1 MTDGGKTGLGACGAA
16 NTADCASPPPVSLFV
31 GLGHLRFF
39 GWKTADVTEKLFRT
53 QPILDWL
60 AYSAEY
66 ADGRVFAADTA
77 TTGVIGCM
85 TEVAK
90 KRTERPCE

>member
-1 MTDGGKTGLGACGAA
+1 MLRGYHPGLAPSPSSAPAA
-16 NTADCASPPPVSLFV
+16 IRGWSPDLSFT
-31 GLGHLRFF
+31 FF
-39 GWKTADVTEKLFRT
+39 GRKTVDVTEMLFRT

-66 ADGRVFAADTA
+66 ADGRVFALDTV

-90 KRTERPCE
+90 KLTERPCE

>member
-1 MTDGGKTGLGACGAA
+1 MELGNVPRGGLKGCRQSTL
-16 NTADCASPPPVSLFV
+16 ASFFV

-39 GWKTADVTEKLFRT
+39 GWNTVDVTEKLFCT
-53 QPILDWL
+53 QPIHDWL

-66 ADGRVFAADTA
+66 ADGRVFAPDTV
-77 TTGVIGCM
+77 TTGVMGCM

-90 KRTERPCE
+90 KLTERPVE

>member
-1 MTDGGKTGLGACGAA
+1 M
-16 NTADCASPPPVSLFV
+16 
-31 GLGHLRFF
+31 
-39 GWKTADVTEKLFRT
+39 DVTEELFRT

-60 AYSAEY
+60 TYSAEC
-66 ADGRVFAADTA
+66 ADGCVFAADTV

-90 KRTERPCE
+90 KLTERPVE

>member
-1 MTDGGKTGLGACGAA
+1 MPARAPTPVE
-16 NTADCASPPPVSLFV
+16 TAVRSIPPIEPRPLPVSLFV

-66 ADGRVFAADTA
+66 ADGRVFAADTV

>member
-1 MTDGGKTGLGACGAA
+1 MVCRNVVPRASQRRSGLFHAPAQA
-16 NTADCASPPPVSLFV
+16 TF
-31 GLGHLRFF
+31 GHLRFF
-39 GWKTADVTEKLFRT
+39 GWKTVDVTEKLFRT

-66 ADGRVFAADTA
+66 ADGRVFASDTA

-90 KRTERPCE
+90 KRTERPFE